1 MSKRK
6 TSRTRGP
13 RHQVLHAPWRIEYI
27 LGPKGQGCF
36 FCEAGKLRA
45 DDEAGWRRMLL
56 LYRDPHALVIM
67 NRYPYIG
74 GHLLVAPRRHT
85 ADLAGLSVAE
95 SRSLWELSRSCQ
107 RWLKETFKPQG
118 FNLGMNLG
126 RSAGA
131 GVEEHLHMHV
141 LPRWA
146 GDTNFMPIVANTH
159 SIPIALEAVWD
170 ELRPRFRKGPRSNAR
185 V

>member
-1 MSKRK
+1 
-6 TSRTRGP
+6 
-13 RHQVLHAPWRIEYI
+13 
-27 LGPKGQGCF
+27 
-36 FCEAGKLRA
+36 
-45 DDEAGWRRMLL
+45 
-56 LYRDPHALVIM
+56 
-67 NRYPYIG
+67 
-74 GHLLVAPRRHT
+74 
-85 ADLAGLSVAE
+85 
-95 SRSLWELSRSCQ
+95 
-107 RWLKETFKPQG
+107 
-118 FNLGMNLG
+118 MNLG